1 MHAPNIQEPQVP
13 LRIIELLD
21 ALQSR
26 QRSAL
31 RHQQAVALIGP
42 GNAGPRECEAAY
54 AIAYPLARAGIAIV
68 CGGRGGVMQAAAQ
81 GAYDAGGISIGLL
94 PEEDTRSANPYL
106 SVALPTGMGEMRNA
120 LIVRSAVCIVA
131 VGCNPGTL
139 TEITMGLA
147 WKKPMFTLHAD
158 LALEGIIPARDTQH
172 ALELVLAQ
180 LLS

>member
-1 MHAPNIQEPQVP
+1 MHLPDLQEPP
-13 LRIIELLD
+13 MSLGNIEKLD
-21 ALQSR
+21 ALQRR
-26 QRSAL
+26 QRSAQ

-54 AIAYPLARAGIAIV
+54 TIAYQLASAGMAIV

-81 GAYDAGGISIGLL
+81 GAHDAGGIAIGLL

-120 LIVRSAVCIVA
+120 LIVRSAVCMVA

-139 TEITMGLA
+139 TEIVMGLA
-147 WKKPMFTLHAD
+147 WKKPVFTLHEE
-158 LALEGIIPARDTQH
+158 LALEGIITARDAPH
-172 ALELVLAQ
+172 VLELVLAH
-180 LLS
+180 LLD